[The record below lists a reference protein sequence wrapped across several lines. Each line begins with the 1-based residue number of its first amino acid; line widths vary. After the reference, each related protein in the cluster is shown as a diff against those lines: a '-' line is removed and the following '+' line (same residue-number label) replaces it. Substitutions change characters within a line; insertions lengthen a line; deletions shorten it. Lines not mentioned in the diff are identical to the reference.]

1 MCFIVKFIMTDK
13 SLVKFQIMHSY
24 IQMLIIVQYDIM
36 LPIAPY
42 RTLLS
47 SRVVSES

>member
-24 IQMLIIVQYDIM
+24 IQMLIVQYDIM